1 MVKWRS
7 AKKEGYNIQIPGV
20 IFKRVTECLL
30 RKFSTDAKFVIT
42 SKV

>member
-20 IFKRVTECLL
+20 ILKRVTECLL
-30 RKFSTDAKFVIT
+30 RKLSIDTKFVVT